1 MATLL
6 VNKQKAKAI
15 GKRFSVEITI
25 DIDRLRR
32 DLENHFGTAAFSG
45 VPVAMMDVWE
55 IQRMSNEEVVDKALK
70 EGFDLFRYQV

>member
-1 MATLL
+1 M
-6 VNKQKAKAI
+6 
-15 GKRFSVEITI
+15 EITI

-32 DLENHFGTAAFSG
+32 DLENHFGTAAFFG